1 MRFIALLLAGLLLAG
16 CGGGKETVKNGV
28 GDTDDPAQILE
39 VADQYYESAEYEDA
53 FLAYGVVYYNY
64 PTSREYID
72 AAIGLSR
79 SYGALQNYE
88 KQFDI
93 LYTLLRENLIPSK
106 VPTIYNAIAEFYE
119 RSAGIS
125 EQLRGEGTKDYQT
138 AINYYNKS
146 IGYPNSD
153 DLIAKS
159 LAQHKIGTLYEK
171 LDDFSNAIT
180 AHQKTIETYSGTEW
194 ALRSEQSIAEIQT
207 KVDRRLEYEQS
218 GWFSTPDSVQTPV
231 DSSITVPDTTGN

>member
-1 MRFIALLLAGLLLAG
+1 MRFCATLLVALLLWG
-16 CGGGKETVKNGV
+16 CGGGNEVSKNGV
-28 GDTDDPAQILE
+28 KDTDDPAKILD
-39 VADQYYESAEYEDA
+39 VADQYYEAGEFEDA

-93 LYTLLRENLIPSK
+93 LYSLLRENLIPTK

-119 RSAGIS
+119 KSAGIS

-138 AINYYNKS
+138 AITYYNKS

-159 LAQHKIGTLYEK
+159 LAQYKIGTLYER
-171 LDDFSNAIT
+171 LDDLPNAIN
-180 AHQKTIETYSGTEW
+180 AHQKTMEAYSGTEW
-194 ALRSEQSIAEIQT
+194 ALRSEQSITEIQT
-207 KVDRRLEYEQS
+207 KVDRRQEYQQS
-218 GWFSTPDSVQTPV
+218 GWFGSDSLQSPV
-231 DSSITVPDTTGN
+231 DTTGTVPDTSGNQ